1 MVICVTFDAEPGEE
15 SLARGG
21 RQLQEGEQGQ
31 PGGHPALEGFPGP
44 VRWGGFG
51 LLGLSRATRALDY
64 RLELHSIHYM
74 VAHTKYGEHLH
85 PRH

>member
-1 MVICVTFDAEPGEE
+1 MVICVTFDADPGEE

-44 VRWGGFG
+44 VR
-51 LLGLSRATRALDY
+51 
-64 RLELHSIHYM
+64 
-74 VAHTKYGEHLH
+74 
-85 PRH
+85 